1 MDDEE
6 EVPWLSPREVR
17 SWLALAAVAEA
28 LPPVLSVQLKRDAGI
43 NSFDYMVMAGL
54 SEAPGRAAV
63 MSDLAAFVAGSISR
77 LSHALSRME
86 TRGWVIRRPYADDG
100 RYTEVVL
107 TDKGMA
113 VVVRAAPGHV
123 REVRRLIVD
132 QLGPDN
138 MEQLGALATRI
149 LEAVNPAVCRELD
162 QRYGPIQLSA
172 GR

>member
-1 MDDEE
+1 
-6 EVPWLSPREVR
+6 
-17 SWLALAAVAEA
+17 
-28 LPPVLSVQLKRDAGI
+28 
-43 NSFDYMVMAGL
+43 
-54 SEAPGRAAV
+54 
-63 MSDLAAFVAGSISR
+63 
-77 LSHALSRME
+77 
-86 TRGWVIRRPYADDG
+86 
-100 RYTEVVL
+100 VVL

-138 MEQLGALATRI
+138 MEQLGALATLI